1 MFVLSLA
8 SALVFAQS
16 ATDSNP
22 SSSTSSITA
31 TLPTSTAATTSPT
44 SITAKDPAASLLAA
58 KALAAMSALSADQLQ
73 SVQTIA
79 TGSISILGA
88 APQAITLKTRGTSQ
102 TRIELATGKGTITTI
117 LNADSGQ
124 RTSADSKVRRL
135 REENTLGQRVTHIP
149 ALSLIA
155 EAADAAMEIGA
166 PDSSK
171 DSFAGG
177 AALSAANS
185 FVLSS
190 AKGPGNALDAANRT
204 AATRATFTLDPVT
217 GLVTKLHYRQVAE
230 NDSNYTFDV
239 DVEYSDYRIIGGLV
253 IPFKQR
259 SYVNGKLESELLLS
273 SAAIITSLTDSDF
286 ALVAEVNNAKN

>member
-1 MFVLSLA
+1 MVPRLLPLMFVLSLA

-117 LNADSGQ
+117 LNADS
-124 RTSADSKVRRL
+124 
-135 REENTLGQRVTHIP
+135 
-149 ALSLIA
+149 
-155 EAADAAMEIGA
+155 
-166 PDSSK
+166 
-171 DSFAGG
+171 
-177 AALSAANS
+177 
-185 FVLSS
+185 
-190 AKGPGNALDAANRT
+190 
-204 AATRATFTLDPVT
+204 
-217 GLVTKLHYRQVAE
+217 
-230 NDSNYTFDV
+230 
-239 DVEYSDYRIIGGLV
+239 
-253 IPFKQR
+253 
-259 SYVNGKLESELLLS
+259 
-273 SAAIITSLTDSDF
+273 
-286 ALVAEVNNAKN
+286 